1 MKYMLLVCGDDTA
14 DASGMT
20 PVEPWVEELGDRGV
34 RLHGHR
40 LTLPSDAVTVRVR
53 DGEVLRT
60 DGPFAETKE
69 YVAGFD
75 VLECDSLEEAVEAA
89 ARHPVAAIGAME
101 VRPFWEDED
110 AEGEIRR
117 LDAELT
123 AAAAETFPLATG
135 HEQHGIDALRKAVDA
150 MFASVT
156 GPVTREVLEF
166 RVHVDESIAFGHALL
181 RMRATRTD
189 GDPLDEVMRVTT
201 GYRNIGPRW
210 VIVHEHVSAALETGC
225 RPPISCPNARPA
237 CSACS
242 TSCSTRGTRPRPA
255 PIGSVPTCAPRRS
268 GWPVSWPG
276 SCRTSPRCSA
286 CSRSCCRTMPAGP
299 RGWTRPAIR

>member
-40 LTLPSDAVTVRVR
+40 LALPSDAVTVRVR

-75 VLECDSLEEAVEAA
+75 VLECDSLQEAVEAA

-123 AAAAETFPLATG
+123 AAAAEHDVDRLLACYAPDAETFARATG

-181 RMRATRTD
+181 RMRATRRD

-210 VIVHEHVSAALETGC
+210 VIVHEHVSAALEG
-225 RPPISCPNARPA
+225 RP
-237 CSACS
+237 
-242 TSCSTRGTRPRPA
+242 
-255 PIGSVPTCAPRRS
+255 
-268 GWPVSWPG
+268 
-276 SCRTSPRCSA
+276 
-286 CSRSCCRTMPAGP
+286 
-299 RGWTRPAIR
+299 